1 MEAEEDP
8 SPCAS
13 SGSGRVCTLNQT
25 ECRGRWAGPNGG
37 ITNFDNFFFA
47 MLTVFQCVTMEGWTD
62 VLYWVRRRAGRV
74 QKLHLP
80 FFPELRRVCLCTL
93 RDVCPLFPQMQD
105 AMGYE
110 LPWVYFVSLVIF
122 GSFFVLN
129 LVLGVLSG

>member
-13 SGSGRVCTLNQT
+13 SGSGRACTLNQT

-62 VLYWVRRRAGRV
+62 VLYWVRWRAGRV
-74 QKLHLP
+74 RKLHLP
-80 FFPELRRVCLCTL
+80 FFPELRLVYLCTL
-93 RDVCPLFPQMQD
+93 RDVCPLFP
-105 AMGYE
+105 
-110 LPWVYFVSLVIF
+110 
-122 GSFFVLN
+122 
-129 LVLGVLSG
+129 

>member
-62 VLYWVRRRAGRV
+62 VLYWVRRRVGRV
-74 QKLHLP
+74 RKLHLP
-80 FFPELRRVCLCTL
+80 FFPGLRWVCLCTL